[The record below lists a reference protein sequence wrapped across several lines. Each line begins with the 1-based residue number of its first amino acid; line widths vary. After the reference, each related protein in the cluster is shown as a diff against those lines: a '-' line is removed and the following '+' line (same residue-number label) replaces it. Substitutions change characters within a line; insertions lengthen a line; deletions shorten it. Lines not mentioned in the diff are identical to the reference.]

1 MTTRG
6 TGRRD
11 AGTRGGAARGA
22 DPAPTGWPVAERS
35 ALATVLGIPPLA
47 AVALALVLTGLGVF
61 IDVLRIGTVG
71 AVFSIAYVLGCVL
84 AVTWV
89 RRRNLFGPM
98 VQPPLLAAVLIP
110 VVVLLVGRSGGGL
123 TETVL
128 MIGAPLVNAFPTMA
142 VATGLSLLIGLVRLI
157 VQRTGPEDAL
167 SRLGGLGVRSEPVS
181 ERRDS
186 GAARGGGRTSGSPRR
201 S

>member
-1 MTTRG
+1 MSTR
-6 TGRRD
+6 RES
-11 AGTRGGAARGA
+11 
-22 DPAPTGWPVAERS
+22 APTGWPVAERS
-35 ALATVLGIPPLA
+35 ALATVLGIPPVA
-47 AVALALVLTGLGVF
+47 AVAVAVVLTALGVF

-98 VQPPLLAAVLIP
+98 IQPPLLAAVLIP
-110 VVVLLVGRSGGGL
+110 VIVLLVGRSGGGL

-157 VQRTGPEDAL
+157 LQRTGPDDAL
-167 SRLGGLGVRSEPVS
+167 SRLGRIGAKEPVS
-181 ERRDS
+181 ARRDS
-186 GAARGGGRTSGSPRR
+186 GAARGAARRSGSPRR